1 MSLNHSP
8 KIVTDGLVLCLDA
21 ASRKSYPGSGTTWF
35 DRSGNGYNGTL
46 IGGTGYNTGNGGS
59 LTFDGVDDH
68 VEINPIVLTSS
79 YTITQTLIG
88 GASSNT
94 HGYMPIGGG
103 VFSNG
108 GNYRGYIWFLNTDGV
123 NTKVFFRQDGEVGG
137 CDFVNIS
144 PSLTQGIIFQYTLVK
159 NSTNA
164 YFYINSN
171 LVETGVANSAI
182 NFTIRRLGHSYSINN
197 VYRMNRN
204 LYNTTIYNRALS
216 VNEIKQNFNAT
227 RGRYNL

>member
-8 KIVTDGLVLCLDA
+8 KIVTDGLVMCLDA
-21 ASRKSYPGSGTTWF
+21 ANRKSYPGTGTTWL
-35 DRSGNGYNGTL
+35 DRSGNGNNGTL
-46 IGGTGYNTGNGGS
+46 VNGVGYNSGNGGS

-68 VEINPIVLTSS
+68 VEINPIILTSS

-108 GNYRGYIWFLNTDGV
+108 GNYRGYIWFYNTDGV
-123 NTKVFFRQDGEVGG
+123 NSKVFFRQDGEADG
-137 CDFVNIS
+137 CDFLNIT

-159 NSTNA
+159 NLTNVS
-164 YFYINSN
+164 FYINNN
-171 LVETGVANSAI
+171 LVGTGTANSAI

-227 RGRYNL
+227 RGRFGI